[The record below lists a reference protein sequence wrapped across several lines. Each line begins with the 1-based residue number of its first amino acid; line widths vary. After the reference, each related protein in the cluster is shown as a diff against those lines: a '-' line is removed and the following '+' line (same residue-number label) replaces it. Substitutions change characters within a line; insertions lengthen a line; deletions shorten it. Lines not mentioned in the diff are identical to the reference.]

1 MNSSGDLIVL
11 LVILA
16 IIGAAMLPR
25 RWRGSGTAY
34 GTARW
39 ANADDLRRAGMLDD
53 GDGLILGK
61 TRDGQLIR
69 MFRYVHLAIFSPA
82 GGGKTVS
89 FATVWLMTKRL
100 ASMVVNDLKGELYRL
115 TSHIRRAMGQKV
127 IRLDPARKCGE
138 GEDGFNPLDLIGDGP
153 ECVDDCRACAEAI
166 CPEATG
172 GERDPHWNEQ
182 SVNLCT
188 VLLVFICTTLKAA
201 ERNLVSLRTLLSQED
216 LCLAALAAMREKG
229 GVFANLAGIVEQ
241 LQSKEEGGGW
251 SKEGSSVFS
260 VAHRHTAFL
269 DSPALIRSVSK
280 SNFDARELLKGN
292 MTIYLIVP
300 PHLQEAWSRWNRLVI
315 SSLIRLIGR
324 EAEQENK

>member
-1 MNSSGDLIVL
+1 MNSTSDLLILLIVL
-11 LVILA
+11 AV
-16 IIGAAMLPR
+16 IGALLLPR

-39 ANADDLRRAGMLDD
+39 ANLDDLHSAGMLAD
-53 GDGLILGK
+53 GDGLILGR
-61 TRDGQLIR
+61 TRTGKLIR

-89 FATVWLMTKRL
+89 FATVWLMTKRK

-127 IRLDPARKCGE
+127 IRLDPARICGH
-138 GEDGFNPLDLIGDGP
+138 GEDSFNNLDLIGDGP

-166 CPEATG
+166 CPEATE
-172 GERDPHWNEQ
+172 GERDPHWREQ

-188 VLLVFICTTLKAA
+188 VLLVFICTTLKAE

-216 LCLAALAAMREKG
+216 LCLAALASLRAKG

-241 LQSKEEGGGW
+241 LQNKEGGGW

-269 DSPALIRSVSK
+269 DSPAMIRSVSK
-280 SNFDARELLKGN
+280 SSFDAHELLKGR
-292 MTIYLIVP
+292 MTVYLIVP

-324 EAEQENK
+324 ESEQEN